1 MQTGRF
7 SAIDLGGVTVTT
19 LADGS
24 RTLPLTEGFILNAGT
39 TEINLALAEA
49 GLPPDQLTILF
60 NPIVIT
66 TAEHRV
72 LIDTGNGPQP
82 SGSTAGHLMAS
93 LAAASIAPESI
104 DLVVISHFHGDHVN
118 GLLDAA
124 GADAFPNATITVPRV
139 EWDFWMSDAEM
150 ARATPGRMT
159 QLFQANRKI
168 FTGVTRTVTQYDW
181 GTDIIAGVA
190 AIGTPGHSIGHTSFM
205 ITGTAGKLFVQSDLT
220 NNPALFVRHP
230 GWHAGFDQDPVL
242 AEATRRKTLSML
254 AAEKILVQGFHF
266 PFPSRG
272 TIAADG
278 DGFRYIPLG

>member
-7 SAIDLGGVTVTT
+7 SAIDLGAITVTT

-24 RTLPLTEGFILNAGT
+24 RTLPLSEGFILNAGT
-39 TEINLALAEA
+39 SEINAALAEA
-49 GLPPDQLTILF
+49 GMPPDELKILF

-82 SGSTAGHLMAS
+82 PGSTAGHLMES
-93 LAAASIAPESI
+93 LAAASIAPDSI

-118 GLLDAA
+118 GLLNAA
-124 GADAFPNATITVPRV
+124 GAAAFPNAAITVPRV
-139 EWDFWMSDAEM
+139 EWDFWMSDAE
-150 ARATPGRMT
+150 ASRATPGRMT

-168 FTGVTRTVTQYDW
+168 FSALTQTVTQYEW
-181 GTDIIAGVA
+181 GTDIIPGLA

-205 ITGTAGKLFVQSDLT
+205 VTGTAKELFVQSDLT

-242 AEATRRKTLSML
+242 AEATRRKTLAML
-254 AAEKILVQGFHF
+254 ADENTLVQGFHF

-278 DGFRYIPLG
+278 DGFRYIPVG